1 MKVNTQLHSQ
11 YFYFWYYWCVFP
23 GFWLIILILGMQNTK
38 NMRIHC
44 VLHTCSDWISKQ
56 NTEMMLTCKNN
67 LFLQSCFHGPRTV
80 SSYNSLWSC
89 LHRDAVKVSSKLLP
103 CLLASSST
111 ASPFFLCSCTCTF
124 VTRLCCVKWKNKT
137 KHRCHNGMLI
147 CCDIYLMWKQIAKCL
162 LFAVRQSITV
172 AASMANCTLNAP
184 CPIVN

>member
-11 YFYFWYYWCVFP
+11 YFYFRYYWCVFL
-23 GFWLIILILGMQNTK
+23 GFWLIILILGIQNTK
-38 NMRIHC
+38 NMHIHC
-44 VLHTCSDWISKQ
+44 VLQTCSDWISKQ
-56 NTEMMLTCKNN
+56 NTKMMLTCKNN

-103 CLLASSST
+103 CLLFSL
-111 ASPFFLCSCTCTF
+111 FHHLHLCNQTL
-124 VTRLCCVKWKNKT
+124 LCKGGEKR